1 MGLDDD
7 KEPRTPLTSVDL
19 RNNKLK
25 GSIVLGNYEVS
36 SVYQKFNLLQSFQTP
51 KKKNQFSYFFPSEKL
66 ENLDLQKN

>member
-36 SVYQKFNLLQSFQTP
+36 SVY
-51 KKKNQFSYFFPSEKL
+51 
-66 ENLDLQKN
+66 

>member
-36 SVYQKFNLLQSFQTP
+36 SVYQKSLRTP
-51 KKKNQFSYFFPSEKL
+51 KKKISFLIFSR
-66 ENLDLQKN
+66 QKN